1 VVWLAAAVLTDHA
14 LKQLARRRLAENDV
28 RMVLAEPDTVESVRV
43 GRVVAQNVFHHGVR
57 GRNYFLRVFVDVDRV
72 PPEIVT

>member
-1 VVWLAAAVLTDHA
+1 
-14 LKQLARRRLAENDV
+14 
-28 RMVLAEPDTVESVRV
+28 MVLAEPDTVESVRV
-43 GRVVAQNVFHHGVR
+43 GRVVAQKVFHHGVR